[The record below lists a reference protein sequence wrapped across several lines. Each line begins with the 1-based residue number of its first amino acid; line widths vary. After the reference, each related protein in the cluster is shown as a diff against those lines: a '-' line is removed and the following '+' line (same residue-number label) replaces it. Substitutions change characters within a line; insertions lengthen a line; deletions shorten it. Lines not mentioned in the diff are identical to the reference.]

1 MAPLGTDLKGDPK
14 VGKFQITANP
24 QNCTGCLRCQLAC
37 SEQHTKAFNPS
48 AARIQVNVSGVDC
61 IIHFTNECNECAI
74 CVDNCFYD
82 ALQKKPKENMR

>member
-1 MAPLGTDLKGDPK
+1 M
-14 VGKFQITANP
+14 GKFQITANP

-82 ALQKKPKENMR
+82 ALQKKPKENKR